1 LKNRIFKITF
11 ACLFNFAIF
20 LSLANSGEI
29 EPKTKEILDTIIA
42 GYRANRARIKD
53 LAMTGTSQ
61 TTVSQGENVTEF
73 KKLNFEYFQL
83 GDKKRVDYKFT
94 KESDVGEFAK
104 TKEIRWAFTGKSS
117 LCYITGNQFA
127 SVGDSTAFHMMS
139 PLTILDTPFITR
151 AYNDFASQIEF
162 YLGRWDPMKEEI
174 QVINIKH
181 EGRALLKVTYS
192 SNRGGRNVIEWI
204 VDPLKGFKRLS
215 EKWEN
220 YNTKDDSQFHKT
232 DASYSVIE
240 IAPNIWQTI
249 GCNMS
254 THRGEK
260 GKNRI
265 VTQIIQPLSYIANTG
280 KVTDSL
286 FTLEGLEVTPGM
298 IVADN
303 TFDPPQT
310 YILGAPPIT
319 GKSLPD
325 MKDLGINILPSDV
338 NDKSMLI
345 CFFDMEQR
353 PSRNCILQLSKR
365 AQEQSAKDVVIIAVQ
380 ASKIE
385 RAKLDEWIKENNIT
399 SSVGIV
405 TGDQEQTRSTWG
417 VKSLPW
423 LILTDKKHVVIAEGF
438 SINELD

>member
-1 LKNRIFKITF
+1 MIVIWKGLELKNRIFKIAF

-20 LSLANSGEI
+20 LSPANSGEI
-29 EPKTKEILDTIIA
+29 NPETKEILDTIIT
-42 GYRANRARIKD
+42 GYRANCARIKD

-94 KESDVGEFAK
+94 KESDVSEFAK
-104 TKEIRWAFTGKSS
+104 IKEIRWAFTGKSS

-127 SVGDSTAFHMMS
+127 SVADSSTFHMMS

-151 AYNDFASQIEF
+151 AWNDFASQLEF
-162 YLGRWDPMKEEI
+162 YLGRWDPMKDEI

-192 SNRGGRNVIEWI
+192 STRGGRNVKEWI
-204 VDPLKGFKRLS
+204 IDPLKGYKRLS
-215 EKWEN
+215 ERWEI
-220 YNTKDDSQFHKT
+220 YNTKDDSQLSKT
-232 DASYSVIE
+232 DASYSIIE
-240 IAPNIWQTI
+240 VAPNIWQTV

-254 THRGEK
+254 THRWEK
-260 GKNRI
+260 GNHRI

-280 KVTDSL
+280 KVADSL
-286 FTLEGLEVTPGM
+286 FTLEGLEVTPSM
-298 IVADN
+298 VVADN

-325 MKDLGINILPSDV
+325 MKDLGINLSPADV
-338 NDKSMLI
+338 NDKSILV

-353 PSRNCILQLSKR
+353 PSRNCILEISKK
-365 AQEQSAKDVVIIAVQ
+365 AKEIKEKGIITIAVQ
-380 ASKIE
+380 ASKVE
-385 RAKLDEWIKENNIT
+385 QAKLDE
-399 SSVGIV
+399 
-405 TGDQEQTRSTWG
+405 
-417 VKSLPW
+417 
-423 LILTDKKHVVIAEGF
+423 
-438 SINELD
+438 